1 MARSTQECI
10 QAVLKLDQAMTECHA
25 TAKAIVECLGSPGNE
40 ASGTTK
46 DSFFTAL
53 DGSAGTPTIFRL
65 SLQFEGVFPWGHEF
79 ALQRQAEFTA
89 YESWVS
95 TYSLGD
101 WMTASNKQGMANK
114 VYSPASEYY
123 AHRMEK
129 FVNLLRFDFP
139 TAIASK
145 NEDEACRIA
154 ADLFGGPAKSIPMLQ
169 MSVRQGLTLNW
180 TWYSRKIV

>member
-1 MARSTQECI
+1 MARSTTECI
-10 QAVLKLDQAMTECHA
+10 QAVLKLDQTMTECHA
-25 TAKAIVECLGSPGNE
+25 TAKAVMDCLGSPGQE

-53 DGSAGTPTIFRL
+53 DNSAGTPTIFRL
-65 SLQFEGVFPWGHEF
+65 RLQFEGVAPWGHEF

-95 TYSLGD
+95 TYTLGD
-101 WMTASNKQGMANK
+101 WMTAGDKLGMPNKL
-114 VYSPASEYY
+114 YSPSYEYY

-139 TAIASK
+139 AAIASK
-145 NEDEACRIA
+145 NEDSAAGIV
-154 ADLFGGPAKSIPMLQ
+154 ADLFGGPPRSSPMLK

-180 TWYSRKIV
+180 IWYSRKIV